1 MEGAE
6 NEGPPLFMF
15 ANMMK
20 IRCPMTMQVRASL
33 CAASGWGEWE
43 GDEQKS
49 HFDGGASMEISNDVD
64 AVAASKHKYS
74 GTKVICNERM

>member
-1 MEGAE
+1 M
-6 NEGPPLFMF
+6 
-15 ANMMK
+15 
-20 IRCPMTMQVRASL
+20 
-33 CAASGWGEWE
+33 
-43 GDEQKS
+43 QKS